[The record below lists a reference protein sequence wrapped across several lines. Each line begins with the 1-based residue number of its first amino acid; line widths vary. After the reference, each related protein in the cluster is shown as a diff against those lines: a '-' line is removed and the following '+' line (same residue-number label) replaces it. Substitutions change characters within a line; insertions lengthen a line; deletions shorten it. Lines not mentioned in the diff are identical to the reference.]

1 MILFYQE
8 KEMSEIL
15 TNCYTRKILSTI
27 IIQLGE
33 NIALPDIIVYDMLS
47 GVHGWWQCWGSVA
60 RMWRN
65 DGQLVIE

>member
-8 KEMSEIL
+8 KEMSEIF
-15 TNCYTRKILSTI
+15 TNCYTRKKILSTI

-47 GVHGWWQCWGSVA
+47 GVHG
-60 RMWRN
+60 
-65 DGQLVIE
+65 